1 MLGILQIVNKLKE
14 PKKKDIKGV
23 IIVFRNPKAK
33 QSELM
38 RFCRGLF
45 GYKDYSNKGGYAYDR
60 KGLLDEIRHI
70 HINPIRSAIIVK
82 QNDAP
87 RILEYLRSFGTEV
100 YSRKIDLEKEDIEK
114 LEENKL

>member
-1 MLGILQIVNKLKE
+1 
-14 PKKKDIKGV
+14 
-23 IIVFRNPKAK
+23 
-33 QSELM
+33 
-38 RFCRGLF
+38 
-45 GYKDYSNKGGYAYDR
+45 
-60 KGLLDEIRHI
+60 
-70 HINPIRSAIIVK
+70 VK